1 MNKILSALL
10 LCLTVCVSASAATR
24 TWKGN
29 TGTNGTQWSVAANW
43 VENAAPSAT
52 DDVIIPAGCQ
62 VYPVLTAPTTCG
74 NIYFEVK
81 LMSATELNSARIQGQ
96 HYLTYTKAFCDISV
110 TANRYIRVTSPLQST
125 YTGDFFAEHQTL
137 NKDAWT
143 TSAPNYPF
151 VDALYEGVEGQAY
164 VAPTYD
170 GNGVMTDPGVVNRA
184 IRGTY
189 YSFYSSDRDSLLPI
203 NSQVVHTVANQWGA
217 PVNGLG
223 TEILPA
229 TSFDVW
235 VNNGATRS
243 NSVIPVNGEVTFHFP
258 VANSIYYYFDENGH
272 WAKRRD
278 PSRVD
283 RSKAGR
289 FAYGDNNEEKLA
301 VTLTHTGNSMMYAVG
316 NPAFAYMDVAEFI
329 NANQKSIAPYV
340 YKYVQGNPGTRGKE
354 RIYYYDYDHTP
365 HKLYLINTNY
375 DNSTSSSTETL
386 DNHQKANITGKTE
399 ITKNHREAYFNA
411 AEGFRVIGGSVA
423 FVCDEPDLV
432 GVYNNATFR
441 IADAVRSKYYNLN
454 SDGTAGSRISKN
466 NGGSDSDIPL
476 LKAKETTFT
485 YAISTTDD
493 PAYVRLNNFLNRGS
507 VLAKIVQTVPGKS
520 GQLVI
525 EDDQAIM
532 AVFQGN
538 LVKLNNA
545 GNYEASTDAVWSTD
559 YADYWDYTYEEDY
572 DVENTGK
579 TVKTYSSPSNY
590 TNDETTTRTGFI
602 EAYRTMKLHGLTDE
616 DAWALSEDS
625 YEVGCKFSSHQ
636 DTLPGIKA
644 YRITNANTSNITLN
658 YTIENGTVNISMPEG
673 TKMFIESDAALLSE
687 TKPAFNTIM
696 RTNGSSGNGVKGY
709 LCESWFAYEGFAS
722 TKVNNNSS
730 EDFIMPDMVGDY
742 STAPRCNLGNTDN
755 EINCYDQYI
764 YPHRNS
770 SSWTPTYTQ
779 KIEIN
784 RVLGSNNTVM
794 IKGLYPGDDEANVLG
809 QIDAT
814 SAGNRTATAQY
825 SAFTADNGYKVTVS
839 GTPITIEFTG
849 ASTAWGADYRSIAAN
864 GTIKVSGANISKIVL
879 STKNSYK
886 GTWSSANIGSVNDR
900 TWTGNATD
908 VTLTQT
914 NSTAARVTSI
924 TVTYAG
930 YDYKLIIPAGQLAQ
944 IATDADGNV
953 DPANSHYFYAH
964 GNQED
969 MVKTLTMTWT
979 YDTQYGGLG
988 YWRNTSPAD
997 NNACFETMVARQ
1009 GIQPLKNYEYFDG
1022 LVYGQYRSGTMT
1034 INGKDYKDKNYFEL
1048 YQTKKGDI
1056 NKAPTPEI
1064 KPGQVGVLKLD
1075 YIPQL
1080 FVANPTLTTTNLVQA
1095 PRREAAV
1102 NNAPAFIKAVAGDMA
1117 ANTMIIRSAA
1127 ASNEFCRLEDAPL
1140 FDVDNSALAFGTLA
1154 GTQLVGVNAIASLDT
1169 LPLYLSTSATLS
1181 FANTAS
1187 LGEDVM
1193 LYDAVLG
1200 TSVLIDEEA
1209 EYELEINAGEQA
1221 GRYFLV
1227 ASAEAPS
1234 VATDIDNLASADW
1247 KAVAYCPAQGNLT
1260 VSCAEEVSYEVY
1272 AINGMLMGAAKAQS
1286 YTFSGLQSGTYVVRA
1301 LRGAEMQSLK
1311 VIVY

>member
-10 LCLTVCVSASAATR
+10 LCLMVCVSAGAATR

-29 TGTNGTQWSVAANW
+29 SGDNGAKWTVAANW
-43 VENAAPSAT
+43 VENAVPTAD
-52 DDVIIPAGCQ
+52 DDVVIPSGRT
-62 VYPVLTAPTTCG
+62 VYPVLTAPASCHY
-74 NIYFEVK
+74 IYFDVQ
-81 LMSATELNSARIQGQ
+81 LMNATELTSARLEGQ
-96 HYLTYTKAFCDISV
+96 HYLTYVKAFADVTI
-110 TANRYIRVTSPLQST
+110 TANRYVRVTSPLQNT
-125 YTGDFFAEHQTL
+125 YTGDYFTKHQTL
-137 NKDAWT
+137 NTTGWTDHFADAT
-143 TSAPNYPF
+143 Y
-151 VDALYEGVEGQAY
+151 DAVSGSVYQEGV
-164 VAPTYD
+164 T
-170 GNGVMTDPGVVNRA
+170 VNRA
-184 IRGTY
+184 LRGTY
-189 YSFYSSDRDSLLPI
+189 YSFYSSDYQILNPFSGY
-203 NSQVVHTVANQWGA
+203 VVNTVVNQWGD

-235 VNNGATRS
+235 VNNGATRTS
-243 NSVIPVNGEVTFHFP
+243 STIDKDGAVTFHFP
-258 VANSIYYYFDENGH
+258 SNTGVYYYFEDNGNFS
-272 WAKRRD
+272 RYRD

-283 RSKAGR
+283 HSKAGR
-289 FAYGDNNEEKLA
+289 FAYGDENKEQLN
-301 VTLTHTGNSMMYAVG
+301 VTLTHKGNSMMYAVG

-340 YKYVQGNPGTRGKE
+340 YKYVQGEAGTRGTE
-354 RIYYYDYDHTP
+354 RIYYYNYDQTP

-525 EDDQAIM
+525 EDGQAIM

-538 LVKLNNA
+538 LVTLNSS
-545 GNYEASTDAVWSTD
+545 GNYTASTSTTWSTN
-559 YADYWDYTYEEDY
+559 YADYWDYTHTANY
-572 DVENTGK
+572 DVKNTNK
-579 TVKTYSSPSNY
+579 TVTTFKQPSNY
-590 TNDETTTRTGFI
+590 TNGETMTRTGFI
-602 EAYRTMKLHGLTDE
+602 EAYRTMKLHGLSD
-616 DAWALSEDS
+616 DWALSSDS

-636 DTLPGIKA
+636 TSMPGILA
-644 YRITNANTSNITLN
+644 YRITNTNTNSITLN

-673 TKMFIESDAALLSE
+673 TKMFIESDAARLNA

-742 STAPRCNLGNTDN
+742 STAARVNLGNTSN
-755 EINCYDQYI
+755 GINCYNQYL
-764 YPHRNS
+764 YANS
-770 SSWTPTYTQ
+770 NAKSYITGLS
-779 KIEIN
+779 IN

-794 IKGLYPGDDEANVLG
+794 IKGLYPGDQDANVLG
-809 QIDAT
+809 QINAT
-814 SAGNRTATAQY
+814 VNNSKQMTFSY
-825 SAFTADNGYKVTVS
+825 SDFAVSNSTSSITKDLIKIELTGVTTS
-839 GTPITIEFTG
+839 NN
-849 ASTAWGADYRSIAAN
+849 YRSIEKN
-864 GTIKVSGANISKIVL
+864 GTIKVSGAEITKIVINAN
-879 STKNSYK
+879 TNNR
-886 GTWSSANIGSVNDR
+886 GDWSSNAGGSVTTSGNR
-900 TWTGNATD
+900 TWTGNATSI
-908 VTLTQT
+908 TLTQT
-914 NSTAARVTSI
+914 NSKAAQVTSI
-924 TVTYAG
+924 VVTYKG
-930 YDYKLIIPAGQLAQ
+930 YDYTLVIPAGQLAQ
-944 IATDADGNV
+944 IATDANGDI
-953 DPANSHYFYAH
+953 DPAKSHYFYAH

-969 MVKTLTMTWT
+969 MVKTLSMAWT
-979 YDTQYGGLG
+979 YDSKYGGLG
-988 YWRNTSPAD
+988 YWRNVTPAD
-997 NNACFETMVARQ
+997 NNACWETMVARQ
-1009 GIQPLKNYEYFDG
+1009 GIQPLEGNEYFDG
-1022 LVYGQYRSGTMT
+1022 LVLGQYHNTSDGQ
-1034 INGKDYKDKNYFEL
+1034 KNYFEL

-1056 NKAPTPEI
+1056 NKAPTAEI

-1080 FVANPTLTTTNLVQA
+1080 FVANPSLTTTNLVQA
-1095 PRREAAV
+1095 PRREAAAS
-1102 NNAPAFIKAVAGDMA
+1102 NAPAFIKAVVGDMA

-1140 FDVDNSALAFGTLA
+1140 FDVNNSALAFGTLA

-1169 LPLYLSTSATLS
+1169 LPIYLSTSATLS